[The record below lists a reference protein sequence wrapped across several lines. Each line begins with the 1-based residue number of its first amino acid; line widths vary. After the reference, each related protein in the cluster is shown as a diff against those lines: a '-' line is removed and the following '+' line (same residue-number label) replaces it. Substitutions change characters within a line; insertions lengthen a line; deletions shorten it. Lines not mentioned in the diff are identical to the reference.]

1 MIGSTLPWVEAIL
14 LYLGVGK
21 ITTLEYADQNNEHP
35 KINLVTPEALRKS
48 VLEGNMPQFDA
59 MVTFSSIEHSGL
71 GRYGDSLNPWGDLIA
86 MAQSWC
92 LLKPG
97 KYTQV
102 IHFRMVWVVN
112 SHPQKCQTK
121 CYPVE
126 LF

>member
-1 MIGSTLPWVEAIL
+1 M
-14 LYLGVGK
+14 GK
-21 ITTLEYADQNNEHP
+21 VTTLEYADQNNEHP

-97 KYTQV
+97 KYTY
-102 IHFRMVWVVN
+102 
-112 SHPQKCQTK
+112 HPKMNNLCVLHTGYSFSDGMGSQ
-121 CYPVE
+121 
-126 LF
+126 

>member
-48 VLEGNMPQFDA
+48 VLEGNIPQFDA

-97 KYTQV
+97 
-102 IHFRMVWVVN
+102 IFCFRIYCY
-112 SHPQKCQTK
+112 SQKFESK
-121 CYPVE
+121 LYPVE
-126 LF
+126 LFYVQ

>member
-48 VLEGNMPQFDA
+48 VLEGNIPQFDA

-97 KYTQV
+97 TYYSHY
-102 IHFRMVWVVN
+102 HFTRLN
-112 SHPQKCQTK
+112 PKKRALSNFAFQHC
-121 CYPVE
+121 
-126 LF
+126 

>member
-1 MIGSTLPWVEAIL
+1 MLVIGSTLPWVEAIL

-21 ITTLEYADQNNEHP
+21 VTTLEYADQNNEHP

-102 IHFRMVWVVN
+102 TVFPHIVSFH
-112 SHPQKCQTK
+112 
-121 CYPVE
+121 E
-126 LF
+126 